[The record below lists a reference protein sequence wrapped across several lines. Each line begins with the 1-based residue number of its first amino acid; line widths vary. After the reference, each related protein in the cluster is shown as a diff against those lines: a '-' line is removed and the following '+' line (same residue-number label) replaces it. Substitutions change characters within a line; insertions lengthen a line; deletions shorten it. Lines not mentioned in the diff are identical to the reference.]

1 MSIRSLGQLALA
13 LAILFA
19 TVLAGA
25 MFPLEPFDPA
35 WQARFIPAL
44 INIATLPLISLALLR
59 IGTVLAPQDPFM
71 KRRRILFEQVA
82 IAAALG
88 FILLIP
94 LQITA
99 NLRLQQRDVAE
110 QTQRIK
116 TIETRLSAVRQAV
129 DEAKNSADLNARLR
143 GLSFVELAGTEVT
156 KPLPELR
163 DEVNIAFAR
172 MQKQIAQEKTNLP
185 SANPLLL
192 LPELLRSTIALLALA
207 GGYAAFARRP
217 QDHHSLLERLIH
229 RKERLGKGKR
239 RFSDRSDEDYLRELH
254 GHEDH

>member
-13 LAILFA
+13 LTILFV
-19 TVLAGA
+19 TVLVGA
-25 MFPLEPFDPA
+25 MFPLKPFDPF

-44 INIATLPLISLALLR
+44 INIATLPLIALALLR
-59 IGTVLAPQDPFM
+59 IGTALAPQDPFL
-71 KRRRILFEQVA
+71 KGRRILFEQLA

-116 TIETRLSAVRQAV
+116 TIESRLSAVRQAV

-163 DEVNIAFAR
+163 EEVNTASAR
-172 MQKQIAQEKTNLP
+172 MQKQIALEKSNLP

-192 LPELLRSTIALLALA
+192 LPELLRSSIALLALA
-207 GGYAAFARRP
+207 GGYAAFGRRP
-217 QDHHSLLERLIH
+217 EDDLTLLELLIE
-229 RKERLGKGKR
+229 RRERLGKGKGR
-239 RFSDRSDEDYLRELH
+239 LANPDDLDYLNELH
-254 GHEDH
+254 GHEDR

>member
-44 INIATLPLISLALLR
+44 INIATLPLISLALLQ

-192 LPELLRSTIALLALA
+192 LPELLRSSIALLALA

-217 QDHHSLLERLIH
+217 HDHTSLLERSIH
-229 RKERLGKGKR
+229 RRERLGEGR
-239 RFSDRSDEDYLRELH
+239 GRSSDPSHRDYLTDLH
-254 GHEDH
+254 DHEDR